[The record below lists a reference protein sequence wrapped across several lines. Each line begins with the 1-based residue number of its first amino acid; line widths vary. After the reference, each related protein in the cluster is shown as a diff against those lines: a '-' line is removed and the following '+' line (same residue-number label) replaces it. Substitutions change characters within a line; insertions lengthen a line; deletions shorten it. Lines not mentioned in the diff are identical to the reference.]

1 MSEQSADIP
10 ITGKLT
16 SKRKERVLKPLM
28 TGVLCT
34 AAVMGFSS
42 RYTLLP
48 PVSDYPCIPGRLF
61 IMDRSDQDVGVGD
74 LVTFKSKDTVLFP
87 DGTLF
92 TKITVGAPGDT
103 VTVHRNE
110 VSNGRHN
117 YHSDVSV
124 TADYLKVT
132 LDSLSREEH
141 LTSGKLFA
149 LGTLPGSLDSRFW
162 GTVDIAS
169 QVVGKSY
176 VIF

>member
-1 MSEQSADIP
+1 MSDTLSGIP

-16 SKRKERVLKPLM
+16 SKRKERVFKPL
-28 TGVLCT
+28 VIAAFCT
-34 AAVMGFSS
+34 TAVTGFSS

-61 IMDRSDQDVGVGD
+61 IMDRADLNVGVGD

-103 VTVHRNE
+103 VIVDRNE
-110 VSNGRHN
+110 VFNGRHN

-141 LTSGKLFA
+141 LQSGKLFA

-162 GTVDIAS
+162 GTVDIPS